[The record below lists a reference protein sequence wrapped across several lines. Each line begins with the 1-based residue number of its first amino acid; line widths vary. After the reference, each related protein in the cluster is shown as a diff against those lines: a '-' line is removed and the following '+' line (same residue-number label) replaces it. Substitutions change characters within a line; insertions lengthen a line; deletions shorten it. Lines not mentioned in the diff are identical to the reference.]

1 MSIFSQNNFF
11 HWIIITFFVIDLA
24 REIIIITIKNIY
36 KMKHLGV
43 LLIILAA
50 IVLVA
55 CEFTGNVNNNV
66 ILFGSVGV
74 MIIGLILHIWLN
86 KKYVD

>member
-1 MSIFSQNNFF
+1 
-11 HWIIITFFVIDLA
+11 
-24 REIIIITIKNIY
+24 
-36 KMKHLGV
+36 MKHLGV
-43 LLIILAA
+43 ILIILAA

-66 ILFGSVGV
+66 ILFSSVGV
-74 MIIGLILHIWLN
+74 MIVGLILHIWLN

>member
-1 MSIFSQNNFF
+1 
-11 HWIIITFFVIDLA
+11 
-24 REIIIITIKNIY
+24 
-36 KMKHLGV
+36 MKHLGV
-43 LLIILAA
+43 ILIILAA

-66 ILFGSVGV
+66 LLFGTVGV
-74 MIIGLILHIWLN
+74 MIVGLVLHIWLN